1 MRCSPTATL
10 ALLLV
15 VAAGAA
21 LRGQEVPPAARAEI
35 VRLDA
40 VVTDAKGAPVL
51 DLTREDFEVLEDGK
65 PQRVTNFE
73 PARARGLSTS
83 APAPPEP
90 AAPVAPA
97 DRPTGRQ
104 IAIVVDDLHLAR
116 DTAEPAKQA
125 LLRFVGEQVAA
136 EDEIAVVTTS
146 APGGLQ
152 ALTRDRAV
160 VRDAIGRVSSR
171 ESAMAAARG
180 AQMTPAQAELI
191 LRGDQNALRLATRSL
206 MDEPGS
212 TLSAGSPRA
221 TVESTDGAT
230 PAGLDPGEKAAARE
244 SQREATAVLAGALRF
259 SEMTLVTVDGVL
271 RGLSSLPGRKLCL
284 LVSDGFLVGKGTS
297 EERTGLL
304 RQVADAATRSGAV
317 VYALDARGLTPGGA
331 DASVSGP
338 AMDPGLRERVAKL
351 EKEESRETLQ
361 RLARD
366 TGGLLVRDTNDLG
379 AGLGRMLADSEAF
392 YLIAYEPANAKRDG
406 RFRRIELR
414 LPRHPDFAVR
424 TRAGYLAP
432 DDRKQSAKAAARATV
447 AFPSLIASPAALGEA
462 AVRAALGAPFP
473 PNGVPVRVTADYL
486 HLPPEGP
493 QAIVQ
498 AHVAT
503 AGLRWRRIGDRHK
516 TDVDVLGGVYDAGG
530 NPVGMPFGRS
540 FALDLGP
547 AEYDRAV
554 EEGLRYA
561 HRLPLGP
568 GRYEVRIVA
577 REPSLAPSGGA
588 SQWLE
593 VPDLDAKKL
602 TLSSLFVSA
611 AGGAPSG
618 ADGARRR
625 CGRHSCCAASTG
637 ATRSIFSS
645 TLQRRCQRNGSDRR
659 GAPGPDPLGKG
670 TDRRLRA
677 SGGDAP
683 AERRPAA
690 AADERHEPGQ
700 PGSGRLRAAGGR
712 RGPQGRRDGLPERG
726 VHPGVSGSAQG
737 CSIFS
742 TWPAFTFGNCVTAPS
757 GHRTST
763 RSACVAEPSPKWRR
777 LSSCEM

>member
-1 MRCSPTATL
+1 MRSSPAATL
-10 ALLLV
+10 TLLLV
-15 VAAGAA
+15 VHGTGTPA
-21 LRGQEVPPAARAEI
+21 QEAPPAARAEI

-40 VVTDAKGAPVL
+40 VVTGAKGAPVL
-51 DLTREDFEVLEDGK
+51 DLAREDFAVLEDGK
-65 PQRVTNFE
+65 PQPLTNFE

-125 LLRFVGEQVAA
+125 LLRFVGEQLSA

-160 VRDAIGRVSSR
+160 VRDAIGRISSR

-212 TLSAGSPRA
+212 TLSTGSPRA

-304 RQVADAATRSGAV
+304 RQVTDAATRSGAV

-338 AMDPGLRERVAKL
+338 VMDPGLRERVAKL

-366 TGGLLVRDTNDLG
+366 TGGLLVRETNDLG
-379 AGLGRMLADSEAF
+379 AGLGRMLADNEAF
-392 YLIAYEPANAKRDG
+392 YLVAYEPSNAKRDG
-406 RFRRIELR
+406 RFRKIELR
-414 LPRHPDFAVR
+414 LPRHPDLEVR

-432 DDRKQSAKAAARATV
+432 DDRKQGARASAGARATL
-447 AFPSLIASPAALGEA
+447 PSLVAGPQGLDEA
-462 AVRAALGAPFP
+462 AVRAALGAPVP
-473 PNGVPVRVTADYL
+473 PNGIPVVVTADYL
-486 HLPPEGP
+486 DLPPEGP

-498 AHVAT
+498 VHVAV
-503 AGLRWRRIGDRHK
+503 AGLRWQTLGDRHK
-516 TDVDVLGGVYDAGG
+516 TDVEVLGGVYDANG
-530 NPVGMPFGRS
+530 NPVGLPFGRS
-540 FALDLGP
+540 FALDLGA
-547 AEYDRAV
+547 AEYRRAV

-561 HRLPLGP
+561 HRLPLDP

-577 REPSLAPSGGA
+577 REPALAPLGGA
-588 SQWLE
+588 SRWLD
-593 VPDLDAKKL
+593 VPDLGAKKL

-611 AGGAPSG
+611 TGGAPPGAGEGQETLRDAQLLRHFERSDTLYFQLYVYNAVASEAGATDVVLQAQIRSG
-618 ADGARRR
+618 KDLI
-625 CGRHSCCAASTG
+625 AASKPQAVTFQQKEG
-637 ATRSIFSS
+637 LPLPQTSGMSLES
-645 TLQRRCQRNGSDRR
+645 L
-659 GAPGPDPLGKG
+659 APGDYELRVVVV
-670 TDRRLRA
+670 DRKA
-677 SGGDAP
+677 DA
-683 AERRPAA
+683 
-690 AADERHEPGQ
+690 
-700 PGSGRLRAAGGR
+700 
-712 RGPQGRRDGLPERG
+712 
-726 VHPGVSGSAQG
+726 
-737 CSIFS
+737 
-742 TWPAFTFGNCVTAPS
+742 TAF
-757 GHRTST
+757 
-763 RSACVAEPSPKWRR
+763 RSVDFTLE
-777 LSSCEM
+777 

>member
-15 VAAGAA
+15 LTAGAG
-21 LRGQEVPPAARAEI
+21 LRGQEAPPAARAEI

-73 PARARGLSTS
+73 PARARGLPTS
-83 APAPPEP
+83 APALPET

-125 LLRFVGEQVAA
+125 LLRFVAEQVAP
-136 EDEIAVVTTS
+136 EDDLALVRTS
-146 APGGLQ
+146 APDELL

-160 VRDAIGRVSSR
+160 ARDAISRVSSR
-171 ESAMAAARG
+171 GSAMAAARG

-191 LRGDQNALRLATRSL
+191 LRGDQTALRLAARSL

-212 TLSAGSPRA
+212 TLTTGSPRA
-221 TVESTDGAT
+221 TVESRDGAT

-244 SQREATAVLAGALRF
+244 SQREATAVLTDALRF
-259 SEMTLVTVDGVL
+259 SEMTLRTLDGVL
-271 RGLSSLPGRKLCL
+271 RGLAPLPGRKLSL
-284 LVSDGFLVGKGTS
+284 LVSDGFLVGQGTS

-304 RQVADAATRSGAV
+304 RQVTDAATRSGAV
-317 VYALDARGLTPGGA
+317 VYALDARGLAPVGA

-338 AMDPGLRERVAKL
+338 AMDPGLRERVANL

-379 AGLGRMLADSEAF
+379 AGLGRMLADSESF

-432 DDRKQSAKAAARATV
+432 DDRRQSAKAAARATV

-462 AVRAALGAPFP
+462 AVRAALGAPVP
-473 PNGVPVRVTADYL
+473 PNGVPVRLTADYL
-486 HLPPEGP
+486 DLPPEGP

-503 AGLRWRRIGDRHK
+503 AGLRWQRIGDRRK
-516 TDVDVLGGVYDAGG
+516 TDVDVLGGVYDADG

-547 AEYDRAV
+547 AEYDRAI

-611 AGGAPSG
+611 AAGAPSG
-618 ADGARRR
+618 AGEGQETLRDAQLLRRFSR
-625 CGRHSCCAASTG
+625 SDTLYFQLYVYNAVASETG
-637 ATRSIFSS
+637 ATDAVLQAQIRSGKELIAASEPQPV
-645 TLQRRCQRNGSDRR
+645 TLQQ
-659 GAPGPDPLGKG
+659 K
-670 TDRRLRA
+670 
-677 SGGDAP
+677 
-683 AERRPAA
+683 
-690 AADERHEPGQ
+690 
-700 PGSGRLRAAGGR
+700 
-712 RGPQGRRDGLPERG
+712 DGLPLPQTSG
-726 VHPGVSGSAQG
+726 MSLAGLAPGAYELRVVVVDRKADA
-737 CSIFS
+737 
-742 TWPAFTFGNCVTAPS
+742 TAF
-757 GHRTST
+757 
-763 RSACVAEPSPKWRR
+763 RSVDFTLE
-777 LSSCEM
+777 